1 MSGKAQHKKAQTTA
15 PVITSLEE
23 LNQALERIGLAKAK
37 LDEIDAQTEAKLN
50 EIKKSA
56 AALAQ
61 QSTRAFQENEEAAIA
76 YLKKNRKLFSEQ
88 RSIKLGFGTVGFRS
102 VNEIEISA
110 NTVAKLE
117 RLEGGEDALIIKKT
131 ANKNVLATWPDADLR
146 KIGANRLTEER
157 PFYKLHPAEIAKR
170 QAA

>member
-1 MSGKAQHKKAQTTA
+1 MAGKAPLKKASPTQPA
-15 PVITSLEE
+15 INSLDE

-37 LDEIDAQTEAKLN
+37 LDEIDAQTEAKLT
-50 EIKKSA
+50 EIKKTA

-61 QSTRAFQENEEAAIA
+61 QSTRAFQDNEEAVIA
-76 YLKKNRKLFSEQ
+76 YLKKNLKLFSEQ

-102 VNEIEISA
+102 VTEIEISA

-146 KIGANRLTEER
+146 KVGAIRVTEDR
-157 PFYKLHPAEIAKR
+157 PFYKLHPAEMAKR

>member
-1 MSGKAQHKKAQTTA
+1 MAGKAPLKKAPA
-15 PVITSLEE
+15 HFEITSMEE
-23 LNQALERIGLAKAK
+23 LNHALERIGQAKAK
-37 LDEIDAQTEAKLN
+37 LDEIDAQTEKRLA
-50 EIKKSA
+50 EIKSDA
-56 AALAQ
+56 DALAK
-61 QSTRAFQENEEAAIA
+61 QSAQDFQENEDAVIA

-117 RLEGGEDALIIKKT
+117 KMEDGEDALIIKKT

-146 KIGANRLTEER
+146 KVGAIRVTEDR
-157 PFYKLHPAEIAKR
+157 PFYKLHPAEMAKR
-170 QAA
+170 KAA